1 MRQKRKQ
8 IWIDRFQTYLTLRIA
23 CFFAVF
29 QVAVWLVVR
38 IERDILLRLE
48 KIFGPGA
55 ITIWFFV
62 LGGALALMG
71 LVFTYDAMRFS
82 HRLVG
87 PLYRFRKTIQAIAAG
102 EQVELLTLRKGDFL
116 LDMKDDF
123 NEMLKV
129 LEQRG
134 AAIVKTKEAKAAPEQ
149 PLSV

>member
-1 MRQKRKQ
+1 MRQKRKK
-8 IWIDRFQTYLTLRIA
+8 IWIDRFQTYLTLRIV

-38 IERDILLRLE
+38 IERDILNSLE
-48 KIFGPGA
+48 KIFGQGA
-55 ITIWFFV
+55 ITVWFFF
-62 LGGALALMG
+62 LGGIIAFMG

-102 EQVELLTLRKGDFL
+102 EQVDLVTLRKGDFL
-116 LDMKDDF
+116 QDMKDDF
-123 NEMLKV
+123 NEMLKA

-134 AAIVKTKEAKAAPEQ
+134 AAIVKANEVCVSRET
-149 PLSV
+149 

>member
-1 MRQKRKQ
+1 VRQKRKK

-38 IERDILLRLE
+38 IERDILNSLE

-55 ITIWFFV
+55 ITVWFFF
-62 LGGALALMG
+62 LGGLIAFVG

-102 EQVELLTLRKGDFL
+102 EQVDLLTLRKGDFL
-116 LDMKDDF
+116 QDMKDDF

-134 AAIVKTKEAKAAPEQ
+134 VAIVKPKEAKAAPEH